1 MNSLIDKI
9 INKTQRIARAT
20 LYKSNIDSLLY
31 SKNGNNKLIMLYHGV
46 DTINCTKYNI
56 RFISR
61 TDFASQIK
69 YFKKKFTIVPV
80 SEIFSI
86 EKENNNKKYLALT
99 FDDGYK
105 NNFKYAFPILEKEKV
120 PATFYSTSII
130 ENGRKTLWPDA
141 IDIYSYYL
149 DYFDY
154 EGFHFKKNIANNK
167 LFNTETNSYLI
178 EFAKKQ
184 SFDVRLK
191 IIESMKSITGID
203 IESNN
208 EFDDYRALMNE
219 DELRQVANSNYV
231 KIGSHAQFHNNLGDI
246 NIEVAKKELLSSK
259 LFLERVTGKVIDE
272 IAYPD
277 GSYSRELINEA
288 EKIGYKYQ
296 LACNYLFDEDVA
308 DKRITDRHQT
318 YSDRSVIEQLHELN
332 LKFLKK

>member
-1 MNSLIDKI
+1 MKNIVNKI
-9 INKTQRIARAT
+9 IDKTQRIARAT

-31 SKNGNNKLIMLYHGV
+31 SKNGTNKLIMLYHGV
-46 DTINCTKYNI
+46 DTTNCTKYNI
-56 RFISR
+56 RFISH

-80 SEIFSI
+80 NEIFSI
-86 EKENNNKKYLALT
+86 TKERNNKKYLALT

-105 NNFKYAFPILEKEKV
+105 NNYKYAFPILEKEKI
-120 PATFYSTSII
+120 PCTFYSTSII
-130 ENGRKTLWPDA
+130 ENGHKTLWPDA

-149 DYFDY
+149 DYFDF
-154 EGFHFKKNIANNK
+154 EGFHFKKIKTNNK

-184 SFDVRLK
+184 LFDVRLK

-203 IESNN
+203 IENN
-208 EFDDYRALMNE
+208 SDFDDYRALMNE
-219 DELRQVANSNYV
+219 DELRQVANSNYI

-246 NIEVAKKELLSSK
+246 NIEEAKKELLNSK
-259 LFLERVTGKVIDE
+259 LFLERVTGKVVDE

-277 GSYSRELINEA
+277 GSYSRELIDEA

-296 LACNYLFDEDVA
+296 LACNYLFKEDIY
-308 DKRITDRHQT
+308 DTRILDRHQT
-318 YSDRSVIEQLHELN
+318 YSDRSAIEQLHQLN
-332 LKFLKK
+332 LSFKKK